1 MGFHC
6 KRIKYKRARTLKKL
20 IIFLLKTKVFY
31 IIKNRLL
38 SKHDGWIAQLA
49 RAIGSYPVGRRF
61 ESASS
66 YQSNLTNN
74 MHRCVLFFSFFV
86 IMQLV
91 KQEGP

>member
-20 IIFLLKTKVFY
+20 IIFLLKTNVFY

-38 SKHDGWIAQLA
+38 SKQDGWIAQLA

-66 YQSNLTNN
+66 YQLDNN
-74 MHRCVLFFSFFV
+74 
-86 IMQLV
+86 
-91 KQEGP
+91 PTP